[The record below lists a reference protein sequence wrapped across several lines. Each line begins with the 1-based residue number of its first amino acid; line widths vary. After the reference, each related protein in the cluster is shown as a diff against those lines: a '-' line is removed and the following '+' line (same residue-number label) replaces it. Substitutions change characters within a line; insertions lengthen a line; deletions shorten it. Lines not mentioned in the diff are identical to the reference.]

1 MCILA
6 FNPSSPGVYSIQLK
20 SLNNAICIPVS
31 SPHQR
36 ARHPMAVLH
45 ASQSILE
52 KCAQTQGQTQVLML
66 QPAASVAAAT
76 QATHTTGISMVSTQA
91 GVKRKVE
98 RGQELMCTCSRGEH
112 DSITRP
118 ARR

>member
-52 KCAQTQGQTQVLML
+52 KCAQTQGQTQVLMS

-91 GVKRKVE
+91 ELGGRW
-98 RGQELMCTCSRGEH
+98 RGCQDNVHHVPVPEANM
-112 DSITRP
+112 IP
-118 ARR
+118 